1 VLIAD
6 DHPLFIAGVRRAI
19 DDVDD
24 LEVVGEAR
32 SGSDLL
38 RMVERRDPEVVL
50 MELRLPGVLGVGCIE
65 EVRARWP
72 MVKVV
77 VLSAHVDRNS
87 IDSALAAGANA
98 YIAKS
103 ASTLDILSVV
113 RQAVTGE
120 IFHAP
125 SAAPS
130 SVAPT
135 YSSGLQN
142 LTVRERSVLA
152 GVASG
157 LTTAAIG
164 RDLWLSSHTVK
175 FHLTK
180 IYRKLGVTNRAS
192 AVRLAV
198 EDDLI
203 AKEAANAELIINA

>member
-1 VLIAD
+1 
-6 DHPLFIAGVRRAI
+6 
-19 DDVDD
+19 
-24 LEVVGEAR
+24 
-32 SGSDLL
+32 
-38 RMVERRDPEVVL
+38 
-50 MELRLPGVLGVGCIE
+50 MELRLPGMLGVECIE

-77 VLSAHVDRNS
+77 VLSAHADRGS
-87 IDSALAAGANA
+87 IDSALAAGASA
-98 YIAKS
+98 YIVKS

-113 RQAVTGE
+113 RQAATGA

-125 SAAPS
+125 SPAPRRAAP
-130 SVAPT
+130 AN
-135 YSSGLQN
+135 SSGLQN

-152 GVASG
+152 GVATG

-175 FHLTK
+175 FHLTN

-192 AVRLAV
+192 AVRFAI

-203 AKEAANAELIINA
+203 AKEAAHAQVIIKA